1 MFLADD
7 HGHPLRAALIPPLQE
22 IVKDEGMWAC
32 HLGPELGGPGY
43 GQMKLA
49 LLNYILGRS
58 RCASKVF
65 GTAAPDTGN
74 SEILAHYG
82 TPQQKQQYLAP
93 LLDDQIASSYSMT
106 EPTAGAD
113 PKQFKC
119 MAELDELNQEW
130 VINGEKWFSSNA
142 KYASILLVM
151 AVSDPDAPNPYQRAS
166 MFIVPKDT
174 PGVEIVRNGSRS
186 SFLVFF
192 FSPSPSEFAAAQSAS
207 ASSISSTSR
216 SVARTWRVART
227 GTSATPTSASLP
239 TISSA
244 TAAAASSSRRRA

>member
-174 PGVEIVRNGSRS
+174 PGVEIVRNVGVSFEHFEHEPERGEDMEGGSHGYIRYTDVRIPADHLLGHRGGG
-186 SFLVFF
+186 FVV
-192 FSPSPSEFAAAQSAS
+192 AQTRLSGGR
-207 ASSISSTSR
+207 IHCTMMR
-216 SVARTWRVART
+216 LARF
-227 GTSATPTSASLP
+227 G
-239 TISSA
+239 
-244 TAAAASSSRRRA
+244 

>member
-22 IVKDEGMWAC
+22 IVKEEGMWAC

-130 VINGEKWFSSNA
+130 VVRAAAPFAPSSG
-142 KYASILLVM
+142 ASQRLLRRST
-151 AVSDPDAPNPYQRAS
+151 ARS
-166 MFIVPKDT
+166 
-174 PGVEIVRNGSRS
+174 GSR
-186 SFLVFF
+186 
-192 FSPSPSEFAAAQSAS
+192 P
-207 ASSISSTSR
+207 
-216 SVARTWRVART
+216 
-227 GTSATPTSASLP
+227 TP
-239 TISSA
+239 
-244 TAAAASSSRRRA
+244 R